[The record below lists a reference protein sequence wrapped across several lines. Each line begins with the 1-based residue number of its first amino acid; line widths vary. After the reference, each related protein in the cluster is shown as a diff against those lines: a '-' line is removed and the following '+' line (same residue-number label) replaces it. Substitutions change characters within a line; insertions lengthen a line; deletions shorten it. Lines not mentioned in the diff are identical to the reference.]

1 MLAPLYPPP
10 HTQGRRLMGERLLE
24 QLLVSVPNAELP
36 PAFRTKGGGGS
47 GSGGAAGGGG
57 GVRAKPAGKPSPAA
71 AAPSGPVR
79 GPAEV

>member
-1 MLAPLYPPP
+1 
-10 HTQGRRLMGERLLE
+10 MGERLLE

-36 PAFRTKGGGGS
+36 PAFRTKGGGGGGG
-47 GSGGAAGGGG
+47 GSGGAAGGGGGGGGGG
-57 GVRAKPAGKPSPAA
+57 GVRAKPAGKPASA